1 MRKITLLTALLVAIA
16 ACGGSDDGLNLAEE
30 EIAEQLIEAA
40 ADQDVQLDL
49 EADPDE
55 DGAFTVKIDEDDGS
69 GQVSFGGGLPDDFPF
84 PLPDEYEVGTSMEFE
99 QDGGTSYSAVIH
111 TGPDEFDALASM
123 YESWLNDQGF
133 EVSKTELVS
142 DDKKVTFLMGQRED
156 AAADISLALDDVA
169 NDDAGNLIYE
179 TNISMTWAPR

>member
-1 MRKITLLTALLVAIA
+1 M
-16 ACGGSDDGLNLAEE
+16 
-30 EIAEQLIEAA
+30 
-40 ADQDVQLDL
+40 
-49 EADPDE
+49 
-55 DGAFTVKIDEDDGS
+55 
-69 GQVSFGGGLPDDFPF
+69 
-84 PLPDEYEVGTSMEFE
+84 
-99 QDGGTSYSAVIH
+99 IH

-142 DDKKVTFLMGQRED
+142 DDKKVIFLMGQRED